1 MRMGLSI
8 YNTMTKQAEEF
19 VPIDDRKVRM
29 YVCGVTVY
37 NDIHMG
43 HARSIIVFDM
53 IARYLKFKGYGVTLV
68 TNFTD
73 VDDKIINRA
82 NEMGIK
88 PLELSAMYIE
98 KYFQDIEKLGVE
110 KADIYPKASECIPEI
125 ISMVQRI
132 IDNGY
137 GYVTGDG
144 SVYFSV
150 DKVVDYGKLSGNKQE
165 EMISGARVCVDDIK
179 RNPMDF
185 CLWKAAKPGEV
196 SWPSPWGEGRP
207 GWHIECSA
215 MCLKYLGE
223 TIDIHGGGNDLIFP
237 HHENEILQSE
247 SVTGKPLAKYW
258 MHNGMLQVND
268 AKMAKSMK
276 NFFTVKDIAEKYKT
290 QEIRFYLLNT
300 HYRGPLNY
308 SEDALNEAASSLKRI
323 QNAYTELKE
332 YAPTATGS
340 YDAADLTEKTRK
352 GFIEQMDDDFNT
364 RGAIAV
370 IFDAAREANRLMDHE
385 MLSRKGTENLIA
397 LFDELDT
404 ILGIMPQT
412 EKRADRLDDVMKIII
427 EVRKELRKRK
437 AYDLADQIRN
447 QLAEKGI
454 VLEDAA
460 EGVRWK
466 QA

>member
-1 MRMGLSI
+1 MGLSLF
-8 YNTMTKQAEEF
+8 NTMTKQAEDF
-19 VPIDDRKVRM
+19 VPIDGRKVRM

-82 NEMGIK
+82 IEMGIK
-88 PLELSAMYIE
+88 PLELSATYIE
-98 KYFQDIEKLGVE
+98 KYFEDIEKLGVK

-125 ISMVQRI
+125 IAMVKGI
-132 IDNGY
+132 IDNGF
-137 GYVTGDG
+137 GYVTEDG

-165 EMISGARVCVDDIK
+165 EMISGARVCVDEIK

-185 CLWKAAKPGEV
+185 CLWKAAKPGEI

-247 SVTGKPLAKYW
+247 AVTGKPLAKYW
-258 MHNGMLQVND
+258 LHNGMLQVQD
-268 AKMAKSMK
+268 AKMSKSMK
-276 NFFTVKDIAEKYKT
+276 NFFTVKDIAEHYKT

-308 SEDALNEAASSLKRI
+308 SENALNEAASSLKRI
-323 QNAYTELKE
+323 QNAYTELQD
-332 YAPTATGS
+332 YAPTATGT
-340 YDAADLTEKTRK
+340 YDAADLVQKTRNE
-352 GFIEQMDDDFNT
+352 FIEQMDDDFNT
-364 RGAIAV
+364 RGAIASM
-370 IFDAAREANRLMDHE
+370 FEAAREANKLMDHE
-385 MLSRKGTENLIA
+385 MLSKKGAENVIM
-397 LFDELDT
+397 LFDELDK
-404 ILGIMPQT
+404 ILGILPQT
-412 EKRADRLDDVMKIII
+412 EQKADKLDDVMQILI

-454 VLEDAA
+454 VLEDTA